1 MGAVIVVFY
10 CEINNM
16 ADMFDIYT
24 HTHIYKYG
32 MCVELASKRW
42 LPHSYG
48 LFEKLNNSTLLG
60 FTLLGRQT

>member
-1 MGAVIVVFY
+1 
-10 CEINNM
+10 M